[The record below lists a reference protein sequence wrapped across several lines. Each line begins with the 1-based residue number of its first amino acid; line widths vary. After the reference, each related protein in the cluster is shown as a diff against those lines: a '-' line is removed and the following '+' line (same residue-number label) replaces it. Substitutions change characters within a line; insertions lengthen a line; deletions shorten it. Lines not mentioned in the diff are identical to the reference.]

1 MKTGVLIDRFAI
13 VHVAIG
19 FFLPII
25 STLLVLMFDIDRE
38 GHLENVDELGYVEKS

>member
-1 MKTGVLIDRFAI
+1 MFAI

-38 GHLENVDELGYVEKS
+38 GHLENVDKLGYVEKS